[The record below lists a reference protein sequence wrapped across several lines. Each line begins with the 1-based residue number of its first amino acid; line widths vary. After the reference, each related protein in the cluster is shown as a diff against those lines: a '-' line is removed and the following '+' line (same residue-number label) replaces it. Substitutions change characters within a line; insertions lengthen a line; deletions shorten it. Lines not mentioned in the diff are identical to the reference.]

1 MQKPLWGPYSLW
13 HFIFLSTEGE
23 KQMWHL
29 LYILQEF
36 TTWLWQGRTLSCWVS
51 PVPGA
56 GAGWWK
62 VGVQSKKS
70 VLPMQIFLPDV
81 GVCCSNCAYPVP
93 PMLPLGVHAGLPLGS
108 RRTLSVSGPIR
119 AEPEVGVGWWYQ
131 AFCRW
136 TQAAPAESSQWIWL
150 ESYIWPS
157 TLVQSWVCLGN
168 LAGHWGQNGG
178 DSPQIMEL
186 WGDVIRY
193 RIWDHESATQ
203 QAVRLCKLH

>member
-1 MQKPLWGPYSLW
+1 MHSLTHTHPTALHTTTAQIKSLNISSPPEVSLLPNWTMFIFLSHPGSLSVIMQKPLWGPYSLW

-29 LYILQEF
+29 LYILQKF
-36 TTWLWQGRTLSCWVS
+36 TTWLWQGRTLSCWAS

-62 VGVQSKKS
+62 AGVQSRKS
-70 VLPMQIFLPDV
+70 DLPTQIFLPDV

-93 PMLPLGVHAGLPLGS
+93 PMLPLGAHTGLPLGS
-108 RRTLSVSGPIR
+108 RRTLSVPGPIR

-136 TQAAPAESSQWIWL
+136 TQAAPA
-150 ESYIWPS
+150 PRG
-157 TLVQSWVCLGN
+157 LV
-168 LAGHWGQNGG
+168 
-178 DSPQIMEL
+178 
-186 WGDVIRY
+186 
-193 RIWDHESATQ
+193 
-203 QAVRLCKLH
+203 